1 MKYELS
7 VKQAKSSWGMSQYGS
22 KIDALE
28 GLIEE
33 HMVYNLVVRLPLGD
47 TKLENHFYESN

>member
-1 MKYELS
+1 
-7 VKQAKSSWGMSQYGS
+7 MSQYGS